1 MISYNKMKLK
11 KNLINK
17 KNKILIIFNKM
28 ILIILMI
35 FKIKIISKINFR
47 LQIANNLVLMILH
60 FKGTIILIVNSIQI
74 IKNSL
79 NSTKINKINL
89 IVI

>member
-11 KNLINK
+11 KNLIKK

>member
-11 KNLINK
+11 KNLIKK

-60 FKGTIILIVNSIQI
+60 FKGKIILIVNSIQI

>member
-1 MISYNKMKLK
+1 MKLK
-11 KNLINK
+11 KNLIKK

-89 IVI
+89 IEI

>member
-1 MISYNKMKLK
+1 MKLK
-11 KNLINK
+11 KNLIKK